1 MARHG
6 SRLMDFFE
14 DIDRDNSGHIT
25 RDEFVDGVQV
35 CQRLVVRDGPQFTYV
50 LTIVISWLI
59 FIAASVWS
67 LD

>member
-14 DIDRDNSGHIT
+14 DIDRDNSGRIT

-35 CQRLVVRDGPQFTYV
+35 CQRL
-50 LTIVISWLI
+50 
-59 FIAASVWS
+59 SVQMAPNS
-67 LD
+67 YTRICDE